1 MTSAADSTFGQR
13 IQPLVPVL
21 AWIIDLILWLS
32 DDGRATSVGVP
43 LASAAVCATLYA
55 RTRHPVVVL
64 AAQLVWSAAVPPL
77 HVMPLA
83 GMLVALYAVAATR
96 PPAISVG
103 GLVLTAAV
111 LCRQLRIWADPPPDV
126 LIELLAV
133 CLVAGGAW
141 ALGHRSV
148 TMRAEA
154 AAAALRVERLRIA
167 RELHDIVAHAI
178 SGIVLQAAGARAVLG
193 TDPDR
198 AAQALQAIE
207 VTSAQ
212 AVDEMHR
219 MLGLLRSAGGDTAP
233 KLDRQPGLH
242 EVGSLL
248 DWARANGLTP
258 TTVVNGEP
266 GRLDDSTSL
275 AAYRLV
281 QEAMTNTLK
290 HAGPGTAVELRLSW
304 SDTHLTVCVE
314 DRRSGSPGGGGRSRQ
329 NSGHGL
335 LGLRERVSA
344 VGGTFTTRAQDN
356 GFVVAAQ
363 LPLAQHEKRPPVP
376 AAGPAR

>member
-1 MTSAADSTFGQR
+1 MSSPADSTFGQR
-13 IQPLVPVL
+13 IRPLVPVL

-32 DDGRATSVGVP
+32 DPDQATSLVVP

-55 RTRHPVVVL
+55 RARHPVVVL
-64 AAQLVWSAAVPPL
+64 TVQLVWSAAAPALPA
-77 HVMPLA
+77 MPLA
-83 GMLVALYAVAATR
+83 GLLVALYAVAATR
-96 PPAISVG
+96 RPAVSLS
-103 GLVLTAAV
+103 GLILAAAV
-111 LCRQLRIWADPPPDV
+111 LCRQLTIWGDSPADV
-126 LIELLAV
+126 LIDLLAV
-133 CLVAGGAW
+133 CLVAGGTW

-178 SGIVLQAAGARAVLG
+178 SGIVLQAAGARAVLA

-207 VTSAQ
+207 GTSAQ

-242 EVGSLL
+242 EVGNLL

-258 TTVVNGEP
+258 TTVVKGEP

-304 SDTHLTVCVE
+304 SDTHLTVSVE
-314 DRRSGSPGGGGRSRQ
+314 DHRPGSSGISGRTRH

-335 LGLRERVSA
+335 LGLHERVST
-344 VGGTFTTRAQDN
+344 VGGTFTSRARDH
-356 GFVVAAQ
+356 GFVVTAQ
-363 LPLAQHEKRPPVP
+363 LPLAKHEKRPAAPAGGPV
-376 AAGPAR
+376 R